1 MLIMRKS
8 T

>member
-1 MLIMRKS
+1 MLIMRK